1 MRQVIPLDS
10 CFRRND
16 IHWTEFA
23 MNSRNEIWGKI
34 FKKKKEIVS
43 REIAGETILV
53 PISGKLADMQRIFS
67 LNPVAEYIWN
77 QLNGKRNLQEISGN
91 ILSVFD
97 VNKEQVYADVQEFI
111 AELLKEDLIT
121 QE

>member
-1 MRQVIPLDS
+1 
-10 CFRRND
+10 
-16 IHWTEFA
+16 
-23 MNSRNEIWGKI
+23 MNLKNKIWGKI

-77 QLNGKRNLQEISGN
+77 QLNGERNLQEISSS
-91 ILSVFD
+91 IPSVFD
-97 VNKEQVYADVQEFI
+97 VNKEQAYADVQEFI

>member
-1 MRQVIPLDS
+1 
-10 CFRRND
+10 
-16 IHWTEFA
+16 
-23 MNSRNEIWGKI
+23 MNLKNEIWGKI
-34 FKKKKEIVS
+34 FKKKNEIVS

-77 QLNGKRNLQEISGN
+77 RLNGERNLQEISDS

-97 VNKEQVYADVQEFI
+97 MEKEQVDADVQEFI

-121 QE
+121 GVN

>member
-1 MRQVIPLDS
+1 
-10 CFRRND
+10 
-16 IHWTEFA
+16 
-23 MNSRNEIWGKI
+23 MNLKNEIWGKI

-77 QLNGKRNLQEISGN
+77 QLNGERNLQEIRSS
-91 ILSVFD
+91 IPSVFD
-97 VNKEQVYADVQEFI
+97 VKKEQADADVQEFI

-121 QE
+121 GVN

>member
-1 MRQVIPLDS
+1 
-10 CFRRND
+10 
-16 IHWTEFA
+16 
-23 MNSRNEIWGKI
+23 MNSRTEIWGKI

-91 ILSVFD
+91 IPSVFD
-97 VNKEQVYADVQEFI
+97 VNKEQVYADVHEFI

>member
-1 MRQVIPLDS
+1 
-10 CFRRND
+10 
-16 IHWTEFA
+16 
-23 MNSRNEIWGKI
+23 MNLKNEIWGRI

-77 QLNGKRNLQEISGN
+77 QLNGERNLQEISDS

-97 VNKEQVYADVQEFI
+97 MEKEQVDADVQEFI

-121 QE
+121 GVN

>member
-1 MRQVIPLDS
+1 
-10 CFRRND
+10 
-16 IHWTEFA
+16 
-23 MNSRNEIWGKI
+23 MNLKNEIWGKI

-77 QLNGKRNLQEISGN
+77 QLNGKRNLHEISDS
-91 ILSVFD
+91 IPSVFD

>member
-1 MRQVIPLDS
+1 
-10 CFRRND
+10 
-16 IHWTEFA
+16 
-23 MNSRNEIWGKI
+23 MNLRNEIWGKI

-97 VNKEQVYADVQEFI
+97 VKKNR
-111 AELLKEDLIT
+111 
-121 QE
+121 

>member
-1 MRQVIPLDS
+1 
-10 CFRRND
+10 
-16 IHWTEFA
+16 
-23 MNSRNEIWGKI
+23 MNLKNEIWGKI

-77 QLNGKRNLQEISGN
+77 RLNGERNLQEISDS

-97 VNKEQVYADVQEFI
+97 MEKEQVDADVQEFI

-121 QE
+121 GVN

>member
-1 MRQVIPLDS
+1 
-10 CFRRND
+10 
-16 IHWTEFA
+16 
-23 MNSRNEIWGKI
+23 MNSRTEIWGKI

-67 LNPVAEYIWN
+67 MNPVAEYIWS
-77 QLNGKRNLQEISGN
+77 QLNGKRNLQEISDC
-91 ILSVFD
+91 IPSVFD

>member
-1 MRQVIPLDS
+1 
-10 CFRRND
+10 
-16 IHWTEFA
+16 

-34 FKKKKEIVS
+34 FKKKNEIVS

-77 QLNGKRNLQEISGN
+77 QLNGKRNLQEISDS
-91 ILSVFD
+91 IPSVFD
-97 VNKEQVYADVQEFI
+97 VNKEQVYADVHEFI